1 MPTTLSVMQ
10 HLRQELQHLTVYKY
24 HTGRHHGSHRVSV
37 RTEVCSKSYWNS
49 DEGNFEP
56 GTESRKLSGNGRDS
70 YILKVCICVC
80 VEGERINE
88 TGKKSENVTK
98 WYWSIPLGP
107 VAASTYSQPFILVD
121 STSMESTNLRLNKL
135 KKKFV
140 NCICTKHIW
149 NFFLFIISYAIQYS
163 NCLHAFTLS

>member
-1 MPTTLSVMQ
+1 
-10 HLRQELQHLTVYKY
+10 
-24 HTGRHHGSHRVSV
+24 V

-49 DEGNFEP
+49 DKGNFEP

-98 WYWSIPLGP
+98 WY
-107 VAASTYSQPFILVD
+107 
-121 STSMESTNLRLNKL
+121 
-135 KKKFV
+135 
-140 NCICTKHIW
+140 
-149 NFFLFIISYAIQYS
+149 
-163 NCLHAFTLS
+163 